1 MPLTPPPAIG
11 SHRLLG
17 TGTSA
22 ALLTPDATVDWWC
35 APAFDDRPVLWSLLD
50 PAGAAARWR
59 RVRMVDADG
68 PPAGATARTIVHHV
82 GGRVLC
88 WDGLLQRDGVD
99 VRLIRLVQAL
109 DADLVLEHEVAV
121 GGFDGPWAGWTT
133 EPGGPP
139 IARSD
144 GRTITVVG
152 GAHAVPERWLR
163 TSVDVRVGRWAGLV
177 VSVTPAVT
185 PFEGAGTAPDAG
197 GPAPPTARPAGR
209 PAGPSADPEG
219 LATELEAADAGYR
232 RYLDAATLPRAGRG
246 TGRAEDALAVLRACT
261 YGPTGAVVAS
271 PTTSLPE
278 APDGDRQ
285 FDYRYTWLRDSSL
298 AVSVAALLGRGDLA
312 RRHLDFVLGQ
322 TREAKVPSGPMTDV
336 RGAPVPPEREVA
348 GVSGWAS
355 ALPVRVGNGAAD
367 QVQYDALG
375 LLIEAVSIFVQ
386 LGGRLDRGTWNLV
399 RAVADQVADAD
410 DGPTSGIWEL
420 RSPRR
425 LVSADIGRWIA
436 LDRALWIARL
446 RRPWTRRRRWASA
459 RRALRLK
466 VIAALD
472 EGGGLP
478 QAYDGEGAGEDDAS
492 ALMAVVFGLLG
503 PQDPRAGRLVDAT
516 IHRLGAWP
524 LLYRYQ
530 PGGDDGFKGRE
541 GAFVPASWW
550 AVAAL
555 AKLGRVDEAEER
567 LAALDRVLPRLQPEE
582 LDPERHTALGNT
594 PLVWSHMEAAR
605 ALYLLDVARVRRRYG
620 PVAVVAWRLNRLRQV
635 RARRSQG

>member
-1 MPLTPPPAIG
+1 MPPPPPPAIG
-11 SHRLLG
+11 SHRLIG

-22 ALLTPDATVDWWC
+22 ALLRPDATVDWWC

-59 RVRMVDADG
+59 GVRMVDAAG
-68 PPAGATARTIVHHV
+68 PPAGATARTIVHHA

-88 WDGLLQRDGVD
+88 WDGLLQRDGAD
-99 VRLIRLVQAL
+99 VRLFRLVKAL

-133 EPGGPP
+133 EPTGRAV
-139 IARSD
+139 ARPD
-144 GRTITVVG
+144 GRTIAVVG
-152 GAHAVPERWLR
+152 GAHAIPERWLR
-163 TSVDVRVGRWAGLV
+163 TSVDVRIGRWSGLV
-177 VSVTPAVT
+177 ISVAAAPSD
-185 PFEGAGTAPDAG
+185 PPGADELP
-197 GPAPPTARPAGR
+197 PPTARRSGR
-209 PAGPSADPEG
+209 PGRTGPSADPEG
-219 LATELEAADAGYR
+219 LATELEAADAEHR
-232 RYLDAATLPRAGRG
+232 RHLEAATLPRAGRG

-261 YGPTGAVVAS
+261 YEPTGAVVAS

-285 FDYRYTWLRDSSL
+285 FDYRYTWLRDASL
-298 AVSVAALLGRGDLA
+298 AVSVAALLGRSDLA
-312 RRHLDFVLGQ
+312 RRYLDFVLGQ
-322 TREAKVPSGPMTDV
+322 TRETKAPSGPMTDV
-336 RGAPVPPEREVA
+336 RGASVPPEREVA
-348 GVSGWAS
+348 GVAGWAG
-355 ALPVRVGNGAAD
+355 AQPVRVGNGAAD
-367 QVQYDALG
+367 QVQYDSFG
-375 LLIEAVSIFVQ
+375 LLIEAVSVFVQ
-386 LGGRLDRGTWNLV
+386 LGGRLDRGTWGLV
-399 RAVADQVADAD
+399 RAVADQAADAD

-425 LVSADIGRWIA
+425 LLSADIGKWIA

-446 RRPWTRRRRWASA
+446 RRPWTRRRRWALA
-459 RRALRLK
+459 RRALRQK

-516 IHRLGAWP
+516 IERLGAWP

-530 PGGDDGFKGRE
+530 PGGDDGFRGLE

-555 AKLGRVDEAEER
+555 AKLGRVEEAEER

-582 LDPERHTALGNT
+582 LDPERHTALGNA

-605 ALYLLDVARVRRRYG
+605 ALYLLDVARVRRRFG
-620 PVAVVAWRLNRLRQV
+620 SVAVVAWRLNRLRQV